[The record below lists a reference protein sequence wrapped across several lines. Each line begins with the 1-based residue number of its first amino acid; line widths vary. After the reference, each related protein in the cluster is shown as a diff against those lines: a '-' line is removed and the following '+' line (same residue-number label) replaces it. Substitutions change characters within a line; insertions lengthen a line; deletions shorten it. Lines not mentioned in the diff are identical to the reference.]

1 MLRNLS
7 IHAPQR
13 EKIMEEK
20 DDWCAHCKKKQNKQN
35 KQTKTKQNKQTKK
48 TKKQKQ
54 KQRFFA
60 WFALWNKETR
70 FDSLQR
76 FFVDTLTKKK
86 SKSEYMFIV
95 K

>member
-1 MLRNLS
+1 MFQNLS

-20 DDWCAHCKKKQNKQN
+20 DDWCAHCKKKQKNK
-35 KQTKTKQNKQTKK
+35 TNKQTKK

-76 FFVDTLTKKK
+76 FFADTLTKQK
-86 SKSEYMFIV
+86 
-95 K
+95 